1 MHHEL
6 SHWFLLLGTA
16 VKHLFVTGTDTGIGK
31 TITSAWLCKHWQAD
45 YWKPLQSGLEG
56 GSDSEWIARLS
67 GRAVHPE
74 LYRLTQPLSPHQA
87 ADIDGV
93 KIQLGDFVL
102 PTAERLVVEGAGGCM
117 VPLNWRDT
125 MLDLMKHLG
134 SCALLVARS
143 GLGTINH
150 TCLSLQALKSAGVPV
165 LGVVMVGET
174 NPANREAIEHFG
186 EVPVLAELPVFTEL
200 SPQALTEFG
209 MPERLIRALDSL

>member
-1 MHHEL
+1 
-6 SHWFLLLGTA
+6 

-45 YWKPLQSGLEG
+45 YWKPVQSGLEG

-67 GRAVHPE
+67 GCAIHRE
-74 LYRLTQPLSPHQA
+74 TYRLSQPLSPHQA

-93 KIQLGDFVL
+93 KIQLSDFVL
-102 PTAERLVVEGAGGCM
+102 PHAERLVVEGAGGCL
-117 VPLNWRDT
+117 VPLNWRET
-125 MLDLMKHLG
+125 MLDLMKQLG

-150 TCLSLQALKSAGVPV
+150 TTLSLRALKAAGVPV

-186 EVPVLAELPVFTEL
+186 EVPVLAELPVFSEL
-200 SPQALTEFG
+200 SSQALASFSI
-209 MPERLIRALDSL
+209 PERLVRALDSL

>member
-1 MHHEL
+1 
-6 SHWFLLLGTA
+6 

-45 YWKPLQSGLEG
+45 YWKPVQSGLEG

-67 GRAVHPE
+67 GCAVHPE
-74 LYRLTQPLSPHQA
+74 TYRLSQPLSPHQA

-93 KIQLGDFVL
+93 KIQLSDFVL
-102 PTAERLVVEGAGGCM
+102 PQAERLVVEGAGGCL
-117 VPLNWRDT
+117 VPLNWRET
-125 MLDLMKHLG
+125 MLDLMKDLS

-150 TCLSLQALKSAGVPV
+150 TTLSLRALKAAGVPV

-186 EVPVLAELPVFTEL
+186 EVPVLAELPVFSEL
-200 SPQALTEFG
+200 SSQALASFSI
-209 MPERLIRALDSL
+209 PERLVRALDSL

>member
-1 MHHEL
+1 M
-6 SHWFLLLGTA
+6 
-16 VKHLFVTGTDTGIGK
+16 KHLFVTGTDTGIGK

-45 YWKPLQSGLEG
+45 YWKPVQSGLEG

-67 GRAVHPE
+67 GCAVHPE
-74 LYRLTQPLSPHQA
+74 TYRLSQPLSPHQA

-93 KIQLGDFVL
+93 KIQLSDFVL
-102 PTAERLVVEGAGGCM
+102 PQAERLVVEGAGGCL
-117 VPLNWRDT
+117 VPLNWRET
-125 MLDLMKHLG
+125 MLDLMKDLS

-150 TCLSLQALKSAGVPV
+150 TTLSLRALKAAGVPV

-186 EVPVLAELPVFTEL
+186 EVPVLAELPVFSEL
-200 SPQALTEFG
+200 SSQALASFSI
-209 MPERLIRALDSL
+209 PERLVRALDSL

>member
-1 MHHEL
+1 
-6 SHWFLLLGTA
+6 

-45 YWKPLQSGLEG
+45 YWKPVQSGLEG

-67 GRAVHPE
+67 GCTVHPE
-74 LYRLTQPLSPHQA
+74 TYRLSQPLSPHQA
-87 ADIDGV
+87 ADLDGA
-93 KIQLGDFVL
+93 KIQLNDFVL
-102 PTAERLVVEGAGGCM
+102 PEAERLIIEGAGGCM

-125 MLDLMKHLG
+125 MLDLMKHLNT
-134 SCALLVARS
+134 CALLVARS

-150 TCLSLQALKSAGVPV
+150 TCLSLQALKAAGVPV

-186 EVPVLAELPVFTEL
+186 EVPVLAELPVFNEL
-200 SPQALTEFG
+200 SPQTLAEFA
-209 MPERLIRALDSL
+209 MPERLIRALGSL

>member
-1 MHHEL
+1 M
-6 SHWFLLLGTA
+6 
-16 VKHLFVTGTDTGIGK
+16 KHLFITGTDTGIGK
-31 TITSAWLCKHWQAD
+31 TVTSAWLCKHWQAD
-45 YWKPLQSGLEG
+45 YWKPVQSGLEG
-56 GSDSEWIARLS
+56 GSDSQWTAKLS
-67 GRAVHPE
+67 GCTVHPE
-74 LYRLTQPLSPHQA
+74 THRLTQPLSPHQA
-87 ADIDGV
+87 ADIDGI
-93 KIQLGDFVL
+93 KIQLNDFEL
-102 PTAERLVVEGAGGCM
+102 PKADRLVVEGAGGCM

-200 SPQALTEFG
+200 SPRALAEFG
-209 MPERLIRALDSL
+209 MPERLVRALDSL